1 MSDPTTTI
9 CGALAADPEL
19 RYAPQGRAV
28 ANMRVAH
35 TPRVKQGDQWVD
47 GETLWMPVTLWGQPA
62 EHAAECLRKG
72 DRVIVTGRLKSRSF
86 ETREGEKRTVIELD
100 ADEVGASI
108 KFATVTVTKTGRAG
122 QQSKPGRQQS
132 KPADDPWGTAAV
144 PDDSEAPF

>member
-72 DRVIVTGRLKSRSF
+72 DRVIVTGRLKSRSYD
-86 ETREGEKRTVIELD
+86 TRDGQKRTVIELD
-100 ADEVGASI
+100 VEELGASV
-108 KFATVTVTKTGRAG
+108 KFATVAITKTGRSSSG
-122 QQSKPGRQQS
+122 GSRKQPE
-132 KPADDPWGTAAV
+132 DDPWGAA
-144 PDDSEAPF
+144 PARSTDDGEAPF